1 MHFTN
6 PKEGLSFHDWLH
18 FWIAGFFHLL
28 ACSMASCRPFAG
40 LLNFFCLFNQTAFFS
55 SACSKTEKFLCPR
68 CQSFSCFRTSLLS
81 INKSFHSRNLADGT
95 VHHSI
100 AQARESTFGSF
111 PAICSTFELVPFLE
125 KSTVHFSNFSFC
137 AIEH

>member
-1 MHFTN
+1 MTGCIFGLQVFFTCW
-6 PKEGLSFHDWLH
+6 PVAWLRAGLSL
-18 FWIAGFFHLL
+18 GF
-28 ACSMASCRPFAG
+28 
-40 LLNFFCLFNQTAFFS
+40 LNFFCLFNQTAFFS

>member
-1 MHFTN
+1 MSGCIF
-6 PKEGLSFHDWLH
+6 GLQV
-18 FWIAGFFHLL
+18 FFHLL

-40 LLNFFCLFNQTAFFS
+40 LLNFFCLFNQTAFFF

-68 CQSFSCFRTSLLS
+68 CQSFSCFRTSVLS

-111 PAICSTFELVPFLE
+111 PAICSTFKLVPFWRNAQCM
-125 KSTVHFSNFSFC
+125 SPISFSVPLNIDSLKR
-137 AIEH
+137 